1 MTAINFPSSPV
12 NGDTL
17 TSGNTTYTYNAAKTR
32 WDAVTTVNGIQLNSL
47 SVGAEAPASGDGG
60 IAYNNTSGV
69 FTYTPPV
76 SADPLPT
83 QTGNTG
89 KYLTTDGSTT
99 SWAAVSAGAGYEIG
113 DGLELQGV
121 TSYDWST
128 LPAPTASFIG
138 TTING
143 QLGSLLAASSS
154 YVVTVL
160 RGPDTTFG
168 VYNAQT
174 GSFERSITKPGSGNT
189 YGGKLDISGTK
200 IIFGNYESSGNAGAA
215 AIFEATTGNQIH
227 SLSTTGTAYAGAGVA
242 ISPTYAA
249 VNSFSADNVD
259 SYVDIYSVST
269 GNKIY
274 TISNP
279 DIVPTGGEATF
290 DDSFGIIISMSD
302 SYLVVAALNEEAA
315 DGTTN
320 SGVVYVFDTPT
331 GTLLHTL
338 IPSSPVANA
347 QYGYTVALHG
357 DYIAVGTSAGPYVFI
372 YSASTGSLLRTISD
386 PQPGDNKFGSGWAP
400 RSAISIDG
408 NYLLVGAPNTN
419 PSVELEVSGAAYLF
433 DITNGNLLHTIS
445 ATSSRQGLGSAT
457 ALAPGVLAVASK
469 YFDNGSSDS
478 EADYGK
484 IDLYKTNTSTI
495 NYLKPDSTIATTSYV
510 DTAVS
515 NLVDSSPAALNTL
528 NELAAALGDD
538 ANFSTTVTNTLATK
552 APLASPTF
560 TGVPVAPTATAG
572 TNTTQIATT
581 AFVTAATVA
590 AAGDTLPAQTD
601 NAGKYLTTDGSTTSW
616 AEIVSTGG
624 SKEFIANGAIAAG
637 APVVLDPAGTVSPVA
652 TIAANGTE
660 MAAGHQALFPAIGM
674 TSMAIML
681 THNTNYSTYKR
692 AATCPITGRSVFFG
706 EMSTL
711 LNMNSNYRTRR
722 VIQGSAPN
730 ASATEMILG
739 PLVELSDAVAGA
751 NMHNVC
757 FSGNGDGVFIITYQT
772 ATAYNNT
779 ASAGLAA
786 RLGKVDS
793 SGNITMFN
801 TETVKVGRPSN
812 YNSQYSDSSSVAN
825 QWLNSIVWDPIAS
838 KFVIV
843 YTGYSWLT
851 DGVKAQ
857 TTIGTA
863 LYSYDNSNTLSPAG
877 GQGLTS
883 LGYYGSSNT
892 KLKALWD
899 STRERVTTIFFG
911 QDRRYLS
918 NFTSDNYFHES
929 IFDVID
935 GEIQPLVPITAP
947 IPYVSTTT
955 AVWAFQT
962 DMEYNPTQGTFLL
975 LPESSNSNESIFYS
989 FAFDGSA
996 VSSLVAVGR
1005 PSTLLKGID
1014 NTGISYYRDI
1024 IYEASSD
1031 SITIAYSAPNMTYG
1045 GTHANKNSIYTA
1057 TLDASDYTSV
1067 LSNIEAYD
1075 ASWRGNTTLFN
1086 YGTSYARVGVAAA
1099 QYVELNWSPIL
1110 NKFLMYRQTDEL
1122 DSYQVNYSYTQST
1135 SDRYRD
1141 AYDLVQVIS
1150 VSNYPQA
1157 IGFSE
1162 GTVSDGTPVPVTL
1175 AGGVNTNQSGL
1186 SIERNYYFQ
1195 TDGSLGIN
1203 STDYLVGLALSAT
1216 ELQVA
1221 DLSDLDN
1228 VNLSL
1233 YATTSALAS
1242 KAPLASPTFT
1252 GVPVAPT
1259 ATAGTNTTQLAT
1271 TAFVTAAT
1279 VAAAGDTL
1287 PTQTGNTGKYL
1298 TTDGSTTSWA
1308 AVASGSSYTIG
1319 TNLQAVDTITS
1330 VTWPASP
1337 ELVTRI
1343 DGSGTEL
1350 VGGDKIFLSANYLVA
1365 KRNNQND
1372 GSASGS
1378 NNTVF
1383 QVYSKTGAALLRT
1396 ITAPMYTEATLYPI
1410 DAASVYKDY
1419 LVVAESRMNYS
1430 TGGNL
1435 YVYNLATGALVTT
1448 LTPEANT
1455 RFMSAALGENKIA
1468 VVLYESSNTV
1478 GSIRV
1483 YNLTTG
1489 ELISSG
1495 SAPAGVNASTV
1506 GFGRTLA
1513 MSGDYIT
1520 VGAPESGR
1528 AYIYNS
1534 NTCALLHT
1542 LGTGLTPG
1550 VIKTGFSNRLDMDGD
1565 NIIVGTVGLGN
1576 PEAAHAHIFS
1586 ASTGSLLRTIV
1597 YSDANNAYP
1606 STDDSFGRQCLKISG
1621 NYALI
1626 GVHNEDSVGDNAGM
1640 AILYNITDGSIVYSI
1655 QGEDADDLFG
1665 DQGDISGGTI
1675 AISARNVSG
1684 SNAPGYIKVYQ
1695 GVEVS
1700 ETILSTT
1707 SAVATTSYVDTAV
1720 SNLVDSSPAALNTL
1734 NELAAALGDDANFA
1748 TTVTNTLAEK
1758 APLASPTFTGVTTLT
1773 ATSEVLQPKFSAGF
1787 GAVDHDIANGSIF
1800 YHDNMMGNFDAAFIN
1815 VPTTVDLVTSA
1826 VLVMA
1831 DGQMWGP
1838 SSYVRVNGTEY
1849 VVKWLGGT
1857 APTMSADV
1865 VDVVSY
1871 SLINRN
1877 GTWVVIGSHSAY
1889 SAAV

>member
-1 MTAINFPSSPV
+1 MSGDYITVGAPESGRAYIYNSNTCALLHTLGTGLTPGVIKTGFSNRLDMDGDNIIVGTVGLGNPEAAHAHIFSASTGSLLRTIVYSDANNAYPSTDDSFGRQCLKISGNYALIGVHNEDSVGDNAGMAILYNITDGSIVYSIQGEDADDLFGDQGDISGGTIAISARNVSGSNAPGYIKVYQGVEVSETILSTTSAVATTSYVDTAITNLVDSSPAALNTLNELAAALGDDANFSTTV
-12 NGDTL
+12 TNSIASKADDAATTSALATKAPLASPTFTGVPVAPTATAGTNTTQIATTAFVTAATVAAAGDTL
-17 TSGNTTYTYNAAKTR
+17 
-32 WDAVTTVNGIQLNSL
+32 
-47 SVGAEAPASGDGG
+47 PA
-60 IAYNNTSGV
+60 
-69 FTYTPPV
+69 
-76 SADPLPT
+76 

-99 SWAAVSAGAGYEIG
+99 SWATVASGAGYEIG

-538 ANFSTTVTNTLATK
+538 ANF
-552 APLASPTF
+552 
-560 TGVPVAPTATAG
+560 
-572 TNTTQIATT
+572 
-581 AFVTAATVA
+581 
-590 AAGDTLPAQTD
+590 
-601 NAGKYLTTDGSTTSW
+601 
-616 AEIVSTGG
+616 
-624 SKEFIANGAIAAG
+624 
-637 APVVLDPAGTVSPVA
+637 
-652 TIAANGTE
+652 
-660 MAAGHQALFPAIGM
+660 
-674 TSMAIML
+674 
-681 THNTNYSTYKR
+681 
-692 AATCPITGRSVFFG
+692 
-706 EMSTL
+706 
-711 LNMNSNYRTRR
+711 
-722 VIQGSAPN
+722 
-730 ASATEMILG
+730 
-739 PLVELSDAVAGA
+739 
-751 NMHNVC
+751 
-757 FSGNGDGVFIITYQT
+757 
-772 ATAYNNT
+772 
-779 ASAGLAA
+779 
-786 RLGKVDS
+786 
-793 SGNITMFN
+793 
-801 TETVKVGRPSN
+801 
-812 YNSQYSDSSSVAN
+812 
-825 QWLNSIVWDPIAS
+825 
-838 KFVIV
+838 
-843 YTGYSWLT
+843 
-851 DGVKAQ
+851 
-857 TTIGTA
+857 
-863 LYSYDNSNTLSPAG
+863 
-877 GQGLTS
+877 
-883 LGYYGSSNT
+883 
-892 KLKALWD
+892 
-899 STRERVTTIFFG
+899 
-911 QDRRYLS
+911 
-918 NFTSDNYFHES
+918 
-929 IFDVID
+929 
-935 GEIQPLVPITAP
+935 
-947 IPYVSTTT
+947 
-955 AVWAFQT
+955 
-962 DMEYNPTQGTFLL
+962 
-975 LPESSNSNESIFYS
+975 
-989 FAFDGSA
+989 
-996 VSSLVAVGR
+996 
-1005 PSTLLKGID
+1005 
-1014 NTGISYYRDI
+1014 
-1024 IYEASSD
+1024 
-1031 SITIAYSAPNMTYG
+1031 
-1045 GTHANKNSIYTA
+1045 
-1057 TLDASDYTSV
+1057 
-1067 LSNIEAYD
+1067 
-1075 ASWRGNTTLFN
+1075 
-1086 YGTSYARVGVAAA
+1086 
-1099 QYVELNWSPIL
+1099 
-1110 NKFLMYRQTDEL
+1110 
-1122 DSYQVNYSYTQST
+1122 
-1135 SDRYRD
+1135 
-1141 AYDLVQVIS
+1141 
-1150 VSNYPQA
+1150 
-1157 IGFSE
+1157 
-1162 GTVSDGTPVPVTL
+1162 
-1175 AGGVNTNQSGL
+1175 
-1186 SIERNYYFQ
+1186 
-1195 TDGSLGIN
+1195 
-1203 STDYLVGLALSAT
+1203 
-1216 ELQVA
+1216 
-1221 DLSDLDN
+1221 
-1228 VNLSL
+1228 
-1233 YATTSALAS
+1233 
-1242 KAPLASPTFT
+1242 
-1252 GVPVAPT
+1252 
-1259 ATAGTNTTQLAT
+1259 
-1271 TAFVTAAT
+1271 
-1279 VAAAGDTL
+1279 
-1287 PTQTGNTGKYL
+1287 
-1298 TTDGSTTSWA
+1298 
-1308 AVASGSSYTIG
+1308 
-1319 TNLQAVDTITS
+1319 
-1330 VTWPASP
+1330 
-1337 ELVTRI
+1337 
-1343 DGSGTEL
+1343 
-1350 VGGDKIFLSANYLVA
+1350 
-1365 KRNNQND
+1365 
-1372 GSASGS
+1372 
-1378 NNTVF
+1378 
-1383 QVYSKTGAALLRT
+1383 
-1396 ITAPMYTEATLYPI
+1396 
-1410 DAASVYKDY
+1410 
-1419 LVVAESRMNYS
+1419 
-1430 TGGNL
+1430 
-1435 YVYNLATGALVTT
+1435 
-1448 LTPEANT
+1448 
-1455 RFMSAALGENKIA
+1455 
-1468 VVLYESSNTV
+1468 
-1478 GSIRV
+1478 
-1483 YNLTTG
+1483 
-1489 ELISSG
+1489 
-1495 SAPAGVNASTV
+1495 
-1506 GFGRTLA
+1506 
-1513 MSGDYIT
+1513 
-1520 VGAPESGR
+1520 
-1528 AYIYNS
+1528 
-1534 NTCALLHT
+1534 
-1542 LGTGLTPG
+1542 
-1550 VIKTGFSNRLDMDGD
+1550 
-1565 NIIVGTVGLGN
+1565 
-1576 PEAAHAHIFS
+1576 
-1586 ASTGSLLRTIV
+1586 
-1597 YSDANNAYP
+1597 
-1606 STDDSFGRQCLKISG
+1606 
-1621 NYALI
+1621 
-1626 GVHNEDSVGDNAGM
+1626 
-1640 AILYNITDGSIVYSI
+1640 
-1655 QGEDADDLFG
+1655 
-1665 DQGDISGGTI
+1665 
-1675 AISARNVSG
+1675 
-1684 SNAPGYIKVYQ
+1684 
-1695 GVEVS
+1695 
-1700 ETILSTT
+1700 
-1707 SAVATTSYVDTAV
+1707 
-1720 SNLVDSSPAALNTL
+1720 
-1734 NELAAALGDDANFA
+1734 A